1 MSIGGKVIEMSTKI
15 GIIGAGYI
23 GCFVGANLIK
33 AGADVTFL
41 GRVRFG
47 SVIRQHGLSVDSAFK
62 IPASEVQWV
71 TEPSELPKLDVV
83 IFTTK
88 SQDTLKAGEEV
99 APFVDAGA
107 LIISLQNGV
116 RNKAILREVFPSHQ
130 ILSGMVPYNVV
141 AVAEGATFKQTTKG
155 HIYLEDCDDERMK
168 LFKKPHFQLVNNI
181 EEIQY
186 GKLLRNL
193 NNALN
198 ALSDRP
204 LLVQLSDGRERRLL
218 SKVVE
223 EGLISMKANGI
234 RPKNTS
240 AIPIEILPK
249 VLLLPNFLFQLILK
263 KEVAA
268 DPSARLSMWNDLE
281 TGRKTEI
288 DYLNGEVVSLAKEAG
303 HSAPY
308 NQEIV
313 DLVKLAESGDVA
325 GARAK
330 YQEMLER

>member
-1 MSIGGKVIEMSTKI
+1 MRNNI

-33 AGADVTFL
+33 AGANVTFL
-41 GRVRFG
+41 GRARFG
-47 SVIRQHGLSVDSAFK
+47 GVIRQHGLSVDGAFN

-71 TEPSELPKLDVV
+71 TAPVELPKLDVV

-88 SQDTLKAGEEV
+88 SHDTLKAAQEV
-99 APFVDAGA
+99 APFVSADA

-116 RNKAILREVFPSHQ
+116 HNKTILREVFPSHQ
-130 ILSGMVPYNVV
+130 VLSGMVPYNVV

-155 HIYLEDCDDERMK
+155 HIYLENCDDERMG

-223 EGLISMKANGI
+223 EGLASMKANGI
-234 RPKNTS
+234 RPKNNS
-240 AIPIEILPK
+240 ATPIELLPK
-249 VLLLPNFLFQLILK
+249 VLKLPNFLFQLVLK

-268 DPSARLSMWNDLE
+268 DPSARLSMWNDLN

-288 DYLNGEVVSLAKEAG
+288 DYLNGEVVALAQKVG
-303 HSAPY
+303 LSAPY
-308 NQEIV
+308 NQQIV
-313 DLVKLAESGDVA
+313 DLVKLAESGDVV

-330 YQEMLER
+330 YQAMLER